1 MITFDSVKKI
11 TITYSLMIEHL
22 LGTIIATSTE
32 KEWYYLTIKV
42 HVLNMLETVT
52 VGHFINICI
61 EQIVSFNCRERY
73 EDMLKKHM

>member
-11 TITYSLMIEHL
+11 IITYSRMIEHL
-22 LGTIIATSTE
+22 FNTIIARSTE

-42 HVLNMLETVT
+42 HVLNMLETIT

-73 EDMLKKHM
+73 EDKLKKRI